1 MHSGIADWSIP
12 VIAKRLNARYDWLNG
27 RWGAD
32 PYRLLDAGDGC
43 EPVTSVKGTVAWV
56 SEGGCSFFTK
66 VSYMSKATWI
76 FVQDARYGPINN
88 VFKCLR

>member
-32 PYRLLDAGDGC
+32 PYKLLDAGDGC
-43 EPVTSVKGTVAWV
+43 ELVTSVKGAVAWV
-56 SEGGCSFFTK
+56 SEGGCSFFQK
-66 VSYMSKATWI
+66 VSKATWI